1 MILHRQYS
9 FEGILLI
16 VSIHLRARKD
26 CLTAI
31 GTIIIIIHVYTYK
44 WNEEIAKH
52 VYTCFVMHLT
62 KKEGVRMKRVHYSW
76 LILIVTFFS
85 IIVAGITMSSSGVF
99 LDPLEK
105 EFQWDRSTIALA
117 FAVSL
122 FLYGI
127 SGPFMAALLEVIGLK
142 KMMLSVM
149 STLIVGMTLTFWM
162 SQSWQ
167 LIIIWGGIIGLG
179 ASLFLTVLSPY
190 VANHWF
196 VKRRGLAVGILT
208 ASTATGQL
216 ILLPVLAIII
226 EHYSWRWAMGLILLL
241 STMMFVMI
249 AMFIKNKPQDIGL
262 TPYGHDEI
270 IGEPQVQPKKNPISM
285 AFLGLAEAVKVKA
298 FWLLAGSFFICGLST
313 SGLIGTHFVSY
324 CISFGVPLV
333 TAASLLSF
341 MGVFNLLGTTAS
353 GWLSDRF
360 DNRWLLFWYY
370 LLRGASLLLLP
381 YALAQGS
388 FVLLTI
394 FSIFYGLDW
403 IATVPPTI
411 SITRQ
416 IFGMQKSS
424 IIYGW
429 IFASHQAG
437 AAVAAYGG
445 GVIYKF
451 FNSYTWAFFLAGL
464 FCALA
469 SLFVII
475 VKKQTPQQG

>member
-1 MILHRQYS
+1 MN
-9 FEGILLI
+9 E
-16 VSIHLRARKD
+16 
-26 CLTAI
+26 
-31 GTIIIIIHVYTYK
+31 YTL
-44 WNEEIAKH
+44 KH
-52 VYTCFVMHLT
+52 VYTCFRVTLT
-62 KKEGVRMKRVHYSW
+62 RKVGGIMKRIHYSW
-76 LILIVTFFS
+76 FILVVTFFS

-99 LDPLEK
+99 IDPLER

-142 KMMLSVM
+142 KMMISAM
-149 STLIVGMTLTFWM
+149 STLVLGMSLTFFM
-162 SQSWQ
+162 NQSWQ

-226 EHYSWRWAMGLILLL
+226 DHYSWRWAIGFILLL
-241 STMMFVMI
+241 SIVMLIII
-249 AMFIKNKPQDIGL
+249 AIFIKNKPQDLGL
-262 TPYGHDEI
+262 TPYGQDEI
-270 IGEPQVQPKKNPISM
+270 FENPHVQLKKNPISM
-285 AFLGLAEAVKVKA
+285 AFNGLLEAVKVKT

-324 CISFGVPLV
+324 CISFGIPLV

-394 FSIFYGLDW
+394 FTIFYGLDW

-411 SITRQ
+411 SIARQ
-416 IFGMQKSS
+416 TFGVQKSS

-445 GVIYKF
+445 GLIYKF
-451 FNSYTWAFFLAGL
+451 FNSYTWAFFLAGA

-475 VKKQTPQQG
+475 VKKQTSKQAQTN